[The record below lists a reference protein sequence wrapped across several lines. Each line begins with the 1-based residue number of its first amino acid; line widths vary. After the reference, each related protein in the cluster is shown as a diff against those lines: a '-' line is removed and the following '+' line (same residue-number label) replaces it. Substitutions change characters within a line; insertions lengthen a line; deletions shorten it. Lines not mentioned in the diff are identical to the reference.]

1 MSAMPATE
9 LTCDSDIELVRALRS
24 VGVLSGLRQDDPGDT
39 PGPQRTAPASR
50 RDTPDVR
57 HAALTP
63 RRDTPAARSGRPR
76 DTPVAPLRLTRRG
89 RVVVA
94 LAAALL
100 VTVVSLLLARR
111 GAGDERRSVSARG
124 AGEPRPG
131 DRPPGP
137 EPVVGGRERG
147 SRPGHP
153 RRHPADHRPQF
164 AERRHCVRRPAALGP
179 ARLSPRLRPNTRLI
193 RNALSPPAAALVTTS
208 GRDTPARRPQPHG
221 GLDFRVRPSR
231 PLAS

>member
-1 MSAMPATE
+1 MPATE

-24 VGVLSGLRQDDPGDT
+24 VGVLSGLREDDPGDT
-39 PGPQRTAPASR
+39 PGPQQTAPASR

-100 VTVVSLLLARR
+100 VTMVSLLLAGVAQATNDGPSPR
-111 GAGDERRSVSARG
+111 AAR
-124 AGEPRPG
+124 ENLVQVIVRPG
-131 DRPPGP
+131 QSLWSVAESADPDQDTRAVIQQIIDLNSLNGDTVFAGQQLWVP
-137 EPVVGGRERG
+137 RG
-147 SRPGHP
+147 
-153 RRHPADHRPQF
+153 
-164 AERRHCVRRPAALGP
+164 
-179 ARLSPRLRPNTRLI
+179 
-193 RNALSPPAAALVTTS
+193 
-208 GRDTPARRPQPHG
+208 
-221 GLDFRVRPSR
+221 
-231 PLAS
+231 

>member
-24 VGVLSGLRQDDPGDT
+24 VGVLSGLQEDDPGDT
-39 PGPQRTAPASR
+39 PGPQQTALPSR

-100 VTVVSLLLARR
+100 VTMVSLLLAGVAQATNDGPSPR
-111 GAGDERRSVSARG
+111 AAR
-124 AGEPRPG
+124 ENLVQVIVRPG
-131 DRPPGP
+131 QSLWSVAESADPDQDTRAVIQQIIDLNSLNGDTVFAGQQLWVP
-137 EPVVGGRERG
+137 RG
-147 SRPGHP
+147 
-153 RRHPADHRPQF
+153 
-164 AERRHCVRRPAALGP
+164 
-179 ARLSPRLRPNTRLI
+179 
-193 RNALSPPAAALVTTS
+193 
-208 GRDTPARRPQPHG
+208 
-221 GLDFRVRPSR
+221 
-231 PLAS
+231 

>member
-24 VGVLSGLRQDDPGDT
+24 VGVLSGLQEDDPGDT
-39 PGPQRTAPASR
+39 PGPQQTAPASR

-100 VTVVSLLLARR
+100 VTMVSLLLAGVAQATNDGPSPR
-111 GAGDERRSVSARG
+111 AAR
-124 AGEPRPG
+124 ENLVQVIVRPG
-131 DRPPGP
+131 QSLWSVAESADPDQDTRAVIQQIIDLNSLNGETVFAGQQLWVP
-137 EPVVGGRERG
+137 RG
-147 SRPGHP
+147 
-153 RRHPADHRPQF
+153 
-164 AERRHCVRRPAALGP
+164 
-179 ARLSPRLRPNTRLI
+179 
-193 RNALSPPAAALVTTS
+193 
-208 GRDTPARRPQPHG
+208 
-221 GLDFRVRPSR
+221 
-231 PLAS
+231 

>member
-24 VGVLSGLRQDDPGDT
+24 VGVLSGLREDDPGDT
-39 PGPQRTAPASR
+39 PGPQPTAPTSR

-100 VTVVSLLLARR
+100 VTMVSLLLAGVAQATNDGPSPR
-111 GAGDERRSVSARG
+111 AAR
-124 AGEPRPG
+124 ENLVQVIVRPG
-131 DRPPGP
+131 QSLWSVAESADPDQDTRAVIQQIIDLNSLNGDT
-137 EPVVGGRERG
+137 VFAGQQLWV
-147 SRPGHP
+147 P
-153 RRHPADHRPQF
+153 RA
-164 AERRHCVRRPAALGP
+164 
-179 ARLSPRLRPNTRLI
+179 
-193 RNALSPPAAALVTTS
+193 
-208 GRDTPARRPQPHG
+208 
-221 GLDFRVRPSR
+221 
-231 PLAS
+231 